1 MSSYIYSIMRVTPS
15 APAATHLSQAPKV
28 SRLWKLMFFFSV
40 ASTKDTS
47 IMLPVYLSAATVV

>member
-1 MSSYIYSIMRVTPS
+1 MRVSPS

-47 IMLPVYLSAATVV
+47 IMLPV